1 MWTHSPAFCFF
12 SWIDFIFRNTT
23 LILREKKTA
32 PIFQSYVEVS
42 PSQGVSA
49 ANLTLTEH
57 RCHRRLS
64 VNNSGP
70 CLFQPLAE
78 SYAATDWAATR
89 ALPAEKEPRCWFL
102 CRLIHSRRERSDYCI
117 AVKEQEKKQ
126 QRHLLRADVWAV
138 TTAAQLCTLLP
149 SALGLSHP
157 TTHIT
162 PTAEIPL
169 FLKSG
174 SHSEHACNSL
184 CGLHLQIRGTNTFES
199 SSASLAL
206 QSMEPNEYLSACSTL
221 YSFSQRLWEVGCY
234 RQPFL

>member
-32 PIFQSYVEVS
+32 PIFQSYVKVS

-117 AVKEQEKKQ
+117 AVKEATE
-126 QRHLLRADVWAV
+126 AS
-138 TTAAQLCTLLP
+138 P
-149 SALGLSHP
+149 SGWCV
-157 TTHIT
+157 
-162 PTAEIPL
+162 
-169 FLKSG
+169 SG
-174 SHSEHACNSL
+174 N
-184 CGLHLQIRGTNTFES
+184 N
-199 SSASLAL
+199 
-206 QSMEPNEYLSACSTL
+206 CSTAVHFAT
-221 YSFSQRLWEVGCY
+221 FSPGTFSSNHAYHTNCRD
-234 RQPFL
+234 PFIPQIGKPQWTCL